1 MEKYARSHREFIP
14 PLLAA
19 VYILALSWW
28 DFAPELVDEDKPDV
42 DELEQIAFH
51 SLRSSANRPKL
62 STVQAGLLLLQSP
75 NRTSVWQ
82 LTCQLVAIG
91 QDLGLHR
98 DCSTWHIPQWERG
111 LRKRLAWALYMQ
123 STWSSLVLG
132 RPLHFPPLSS
142 DWAVQSVT
150 SDDFPE
156 SAVDE
161 SDEDGSTEVEKGR
174 TMFSA
179 MISLTKLVAEV
190 LNELYSTRAESDI
203 LSASDRTKFVLGKAK
218 NLQLKLKQWYG
229 GLPDSL
235 KMSSNAKIG
244 KLNSVGSLHA
254 SYFAAEMTL
263 HRAVLHS
270 LTANTDPYLVQVCR
284 SAAKERLSASVELF
298 NSLRA
303 EHLESFWYF
312 ASSYNFALTGVF
324 AALCMSTSQDQDEA
338 QYYQQQLQSY
348 RWRLKVSGKNVEF
361 LKTGVGILE
370 KSVGSML
377 KRTERRTSDGSLQ
390 AFMTALSPVAA
401 TPPEPLPY
409 LVSGFEDYDNDHSEF
424 FMSPSMDN
432 SSFLGL

>member
-28 DFAPELVDEDKPDV
+28 EFAPELVDEEKPV
-42 DELEQIAFH
+42 VEELEKIAFH
-51 SLRSSANRPKL
+51 SLKSSANRPKL
-62 STVQAGLLLLQSP
+62 STVQAGLLLLQNP

-98 DCSTWHIPQWERG
+98 DCSTWHIPRWERG
-111 LRKRLAWALYMQ
+111 LRKRLGWALYMQ
-123 STWSSLVLG
+123 STWSSLTLG
-132 RPLHFPPLSS
+132 RPLQFPPSTS
-142 DWAVQSVT
+142 DWAVQPVT

-156 SAVDE
+156 SAIDE

-190 LNELYSTRAESDI
+190 LNDLYSTKAESEI
-203 LSASDRTKFVLGKAK
+203 SMAFDRTKFVLGKVK
-218 NLQLKLKQWYG
+218 DLQMKLKQWYG
-229 GLPDSL
+229 SLPESL
-235 KMSSNAKIG
+235 RVSSDAKVG

-270 LTANTDPYLVQVCR
+270 LTANTDPYLIQVCK
-284 SAAKERLSASVELF
+284 SAAKERLNASIELF

-361 LKTGVGILE
+361 LKTAVGILE

-401 TPPEPLPY
+401 TPPDPIPY
-409 LVSGFEDYDNDHSEF
+409 SVSGFEDYENDTSDF
-424 FMSPSMDN
+424 FMSPSVE
-432 SSFLGL
+432 SRSFIGL